1 MNKIMKKTLKVVIA
15 TIFLII
21 LISGSISYGLLIKQ
35 NQVLNFCGSHYKN
48 ETFLLTMV
56 GDEPAEPKVCGTCKD
71 YFLSAEYI
79 FFTFF
84 LPIALVII
92 AIASLLPSHTLQK
105 QQLGFLK

>member
-56 GDEPAEPKVCGTCKD
+56 GDEPAEPKVCDSTQWRTGWGGKCNSTCVNNYNRCLEENATKELKGQLKIGD
-71 YFLSAEYI
+71 
-79 FFTFF
+79 FF
-84 LPIALVII
+84 
-92 AIASLLPSHTLQK
+92 
-105 QQLGFLK
+105 G